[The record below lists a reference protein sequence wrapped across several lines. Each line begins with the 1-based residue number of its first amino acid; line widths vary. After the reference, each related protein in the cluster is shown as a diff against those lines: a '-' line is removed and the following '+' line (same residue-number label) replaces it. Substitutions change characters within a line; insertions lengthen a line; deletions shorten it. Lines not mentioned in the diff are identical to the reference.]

1 MESPPKELELYPP
14 PLDGITK
21 VCFGTNSASYFIL
34 ASSWAGSLSVY
45 DSVNGTLRI
54 EFGKANENPPLLDCT
69 WIDESHVAAGNSL
82 GQVLLY
88 SMQSTLPTEGQ
99 LVGQHAAGVRCVAYS
114 ETITSVVTAG
124 WDSSIQG
131 WDIRDNSSRSKF
143 SASLSGKAFALSLY
157 QNTCIVGSSK
167 RKLEFWD
174 IRKMHQP
181 WNIQESPIRQQIRS
195 IACSP
200 DATRFAIG
208 STEGRVAIQPFPL
221 ESTESE
227 AHSPASFSFKCH
239 RQSAAAPDGADLV
252 FPVNVICFHPVYGT
266 FATGGGDGVVNIWDG
281 DSKKR
286 ICQLRSFPS
295 SISSLSFSSD
305 GSQLA
310 IASSYTFEEG
320 ERDHPPDA
328 LYVHSVVQ
336 NEVLPRPFRSE

>member
-1 MESPPKELELYPP
+1 MEPSKDAELYPP
-14 PLDGITK
+14 PLDGISK

-34 ASSWAGSLSVY
+34 ASSWAGSISVY
-45 DSVNGTLRI
+45 DSVDGTLRI
-54 EFGKANENPPLLDCT
+54 EFGKANENPPLLDCA
-69 WIDESHVAAGNSL
+69 WIDERQVVAGNSL

-99 LVGQHAAGVRCVAYS
+99 LIGQHTAGVRCVAYS
-114 ETITSVVTAG
+114 ETIESVITAS
-124 WDSSIQG
+124 WDSSIQV
-131 WDIRDNSSRSKF
+131 WDIRDNLSTSKS
-143 SASLSGKAFALSLY
+143 SASLTGKAFALSLH
-157 QNTCIVGSSK
+157 QNTCIVGTSK

-174 IRKMHQP
+174 LRKMDKA

-200 DATRFAIG
+200 DANRFAIG
-208 STEGRVAIQPFPL
+208 STEGRVAIQPFPSL
-221 ESTESE
+221 ESNGLETSS
-227 AHSPASFSFKCH
+227 HASFSFKCH
-239 RQSAAAPDGADLV
+239 RQSAGAPDGADLV

-286 ICQLRSFPS
+286 IY
-295 SISSLSFSSD
+295 

-328 LYVHSVVQ
+328 LYVHSVAD
-336 NEVLPRPFRSE
+336 NEVLPRHFRTE